1 MHSGLVLT
9 QDMLIVLGLT
19 GFIIAMLMFERIR
32 ADAASLLVLVVLG
45 FTGIVSETELFKGF
59 AGNAVIS
66 VMASMIL
73 STALDRTGALNR
85 LAGWLLRRSDGNEQR
100 LVLITSAAAGGMS
113 GFMQNPAVTSLFL
126 PVAARLSS
134 RTGLGLGQL
143 LLPIAAC
150 IILGAQLTMI
160 GNSPLMLLNDLLR
173 SANQNLPSGVAT
185 LEDLPMFQPLPV
197 GLVLLVLGLL
207 YFRFRKQLGLLPET
221 GSNVN
226 PNTPE
231 HYFAKA
237 YGIEGDVHELV
248 LTAESPLVGMSIGDA
263 EAEIGAPLYLALHSG
278 TESRMAPPADERLG
292 VGSVIGVM
300 GTPEMVSAYANSKK
314 LKFSQRLRVLGDLFN
329 PSQSGISEA
338 VIPSNSP
345 FIGKA
350 QAELRLRKRY
360 GISLLAIN
368 RDKKVLRRNIR
379 NLPIRAGDILV
390 FHSNWNDLAQANAN
404 KEFVVITDY
413 PKQEQRPH
421 KLRVA
426 LGIFTGS
433 MLLALSTLVPLP
445 IALMAGAVL
454 MVVTGVLD
462 MEEAYASISWK
473 TVFTMACLIPLG
485 IAMDSTG
492 AANWLAQHTIERLGA
507 GVPDWLI
514 QTALAVFTTCLAL
527 VIGNVGAT
535 VVMVPMAINIALA
548 ADGNPMAYAFL
559 AALCASNNFISHSN
573 PVISMIAGPAGYT
586 SRELWR
592 NGLPLTLL
600 FLVVSVIGVN
610 LLF

>member
-32 ADAASLLVLVVLG
+32 ADAASLLALVILG
-45 FTGIVSETELFKGF
+45 FTGVVSETDLFKGF

-85 LAGWLLRRSDGNEQR
+85 LAGWLLRRSNGKEQR

-134 RTGLGLGQL
+134 RTGMGLGQL

-185 LEDLPMFQPLPV
+185 LEDLPMFRPLPV
-197 GLVLLVLGLL
+197 GLVLLGLGLL
-207 YFRFRKQLGLLPET
+207 YFRFRKHLGFLPET

-237 YGIEGDVHELV
+237 YGIEGEVHELV
-248 LTAESPLVGMSIGDA
+248 VTPDSPLVGMSIGDA
-263 EAEIGAPLYLALHSG
+263 EAEIGAPLYLALQSG
-278 TESRMAPPADERLG
+278 TESRMAPPADERLTA
-292 VGSVIGVM
+292 GSVIGVM
-300 GTPEMVSAYANSKK
+300 GTPEMVSAYANSKR

-345 FIGKA
+345 FIGKT

-390 FHSNWNDLAQANAN
+390 FHSNWNDLAQANTN
-404 KEFVVITDY
+404 KEVVVITDY

-492 AANWLAQHTIERLGA
+492 AANWLAQHTIERLGS
-507 GVPDWLI
+507 G
-514 QTALAVFTTCLAL
+514 
-527 VIGNVGAT
+527 
-535 VVMVPMAINIALA
+535 
-548 ADGNPMAYAFL
+548 
-559 AALCASNNFISHSN
+559 
-573 PVISMIAGPAGYT
+573 
-586 SRELWR
+586 
-592 NGLPLTLL
+592 
-600 FLVVSVIGVN
+600 
-610 LLF
+610 